1 MIDLIVQFYKV
12 SYNGCSPEQNRAR
25 QNEITGC
32 FKANLK
38 HSAVRKIHFLYE
50 KIEDV
55 QFLKDEGVDIDDE
68 RIVLYDLGSRLRYS
82 DVFRYANSRLK
93 DHVCVYLHSDMV
105 LERGFELLGT
115 DYKDD
120 VVYALTSHNPDRCNR
135 NFVCHCTRQFS
146 TSRGWYG
153 VTYDGFVFKSG
164 INEKIYEMT
173 DYLMNHFGAENLLIY
188 SLKTLGYRVLSPN
201 NILMAYHFH
210 RVKVFN
216 NTQHKFWINAQ
227 KELKPMDYYS
237 NIHRS
242 QNGKS
247 WEEKIVGGGLPFF
260 MGSSEIVKN
269 LV

>member
-12 SYNGCSPEQNRAR
+12 SYDGCSPEQNRAR

-38 HSAVRKIHFLYE
+38 HRVVRRIHFLYE

-55 QFLKDEGVDIDDE
+55 QFLKEEGVNVDDE
-68 RIVLYDLGSRLRYS
+68 RIVLHDLGSRLRYS
-82 DVFRYANSRLK
+82 DVFKYANTYLR
-93 DHVCVYLHSDMV
+93 DRICVYLHSDMV
-105 LERGFELLGT
+105 LERGFELLGE

-135 NFVCHCTRQFS
+135 NVICHCTRQFS

-173 DYLMNHFGAENLLIY
+173 DYLMNHYGAENLLIY
-188 SLKTLGYRVLSPN
+188 SLKTLGYKVLSPN
-201 NILMAYHFH
+201 NILMAFHFH

-216 NTQHKFWINAQ
+216 NTQHKFWINAE

-260 MGSSEIVKN
+260 MGSSEIINYIV
-269 LV
+269 